1 MVLKIEFTKEFE
13 NKFRELAMKKFG
25 YAKGAIKKAGEEAM
39 KEWIKLEENNI
50 PKLNDPIE
58 SISGMMKH
66 LKGKITSVELQHEA
80 SKLWIK

>member
-1 MVLKIEFTKEFE
+1 MVLKVEFPKDFE

-25 YAKGAIKKAGEEAM
+25 YAKGAIKKASEEAM

-50 PKLNDPIE
+50 PKLENSIE
-58 SISGMMKH
+58 SIRGMIKH
-66 LKGKITSVELQHEA
+66 LNGKISSVELQHEA

>member
-1 MVLKIEFTKEFE
+1 
-13 NKFRELAMKKFG
+13 MKKFG
-25 YAKGAIKKAGEEAM
+25 YAKGSIKKAGEEAM

-58 SISGMMKH
+58 SIRGMMKH